1 MSVISPRDTLEFE
14 ANSSIYEVSFKR
26 TPLMFGL
33 IEKKMADRTDAE
45 YLAVVKEIVI
55 DSDIVPF
62 EELGAVDYAVVT
74 GAIQGFL
81 WDSTNR
87 RFSGGSSGLATH

>member
-1 MSVISPRDTLEFE
+1 MSATSPRDTLEFE
-14 ANSSIYEVSFKR
+14 ANSSIYEITFKR
-26 TPLMFGL
+26 TPSLFGL
-33 IEKKMADRTDAE
+33 IETKMADRTDAD
-45 YLAVVKEIVI
+45 YLAILKEIVI

-62 EELGAVDYAVVT
+62 EDLGAIDYAVVT

-87 RFSGGSSGLATH
+87 RFSGGSSGLATQ